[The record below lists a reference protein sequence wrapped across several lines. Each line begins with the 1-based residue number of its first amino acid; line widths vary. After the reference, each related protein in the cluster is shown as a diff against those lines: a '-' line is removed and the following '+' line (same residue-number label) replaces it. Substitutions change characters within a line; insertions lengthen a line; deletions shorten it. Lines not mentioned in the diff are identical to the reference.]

1 MAEDGA
7 PRWLVVDGYEDEP
20 AAFGVPPYVG
30 FHVRYLCGVLEAHG
44 LPYDYLTVDAWRALG
59 RQGEDAQRAMLQGR
73 AGLALLAGAVVPG
86 KYLRA
91 TPISLPETKSLLRML
106 PAEVPAVLGGWAI
119 RGWRHQGWSP
129 LRRGL
134 SSRCRTP
141 TPRCIISS
149 VPAAGSTSDGRPNS
163 GRHGPMPAPR
173 RRRCWTTRT
182 FGTRTTSRPVR

>member
-44 LPYDYLTVDAWRALG
+44 VPYDYLTVDAWRALG
-59 RQGEDAQRAMLQGR
+59 RRGEDAQRAMLDGR

-91 TPISLPETKSLLRML
+91 TPISLPETKALLRML
-106 PAEVPAVLGGWAI
+106 PADVPAVLGGWAI

-134 SSRCRTP
+134 FLALYLGHLSEKVFLVLTFSFALVHFFVVLV
-141 TPRCIISS
+141 
-149 VPAAGSTSDGRPNS
+149 VPCQLFPLDLLHYFS
-163 GRHGPMPAPR
+163 
-173 RRRCWTTRT
+173 WL
-182 FGTRTTSRPVR
+182 